1 MNPVACYCHQP
12 EQETV
17 FELDE
22 ASTAMAETILKSP
35 EYKKVDLLGKESPQN
50 FQQAVSGKPMQNDDL
65 YSLRPM
71 KVATPISNR
80 SVGNRLSPQQTGE
93 PPGGSAGSTHT
104 YDRGAEHL
112 RGGFESGGAASQY
125 PDAGRVGVLSGSSA
139 PQVDLLI
146 KEPGITRQ
154 TDAVRSSPLRGD
166 VSPEVQE
173 ELLRLKQSL
182 HDPERQKVFSPVPA
196 SADEPESGTDHPAL
210 ASVEAETNDSG
221 DAARREK
228 EDRKLKLRAEVAAL
242 KDQVLKAKAARI
254 ERAGSL
260 DKEFSMASVDSAED
274 VDDGQPGRGPDL
286 WGARR
291 RIEELPA
298 EPVPDRRQQCLPGG
312 ADRSCFPA
320 RQCA

>member
-125 PDAGRVGVLSGSSA
+125 PDAAEWACCLAAVHPKWICLSKNQASPGR
-139 PQVDLLI
+139 P
-146 KEPGITRQ
+146 TR
-154 TDAVRSSPLRGD
+154 L
-166 VSPEVQE
+166 
-173 ELLRLKQSL
+173 
-182 HDPERQKVFSPVPA
+182 
-196 SADEPESGTDHPAL
+196 
-210 ASVEAETNDSG
+210 
-221 DAARREK
+221 
-228 EDRKLKLRAEVAAL
+228 EVA
-242 KDQVLKAKAARI
+242 
-254 ERAGSL
+254 
-260 DKEFSMASVDSAED
+260 
-274 VDDGQPGRGPDL
+274 P
-286 WGARR
+286 
-291 RIEELPA
+291 
-298 EPVPDRRQQCLPGG
+298 
-312 ADRSCFPA
+312 
-320 RQCA
+320 